1 MVACWCTD
9 HAAHRLRLPTWP
21 ARDSVGAL
29 VCRTSLHGYFRGVA
43 SPNTARRLS
52 AYQRKRDFAV
62 TPEPRGSE
70 EPAPNGHRFVVQR
83 HRASRLHY
91 DFRLEADGVLLSWA
105 VPKGPSLDPA
115 VKRLA
120 MHVEDHPLDYAGFE
134 GIIPHGQYGG
144 GTVMV
149 WDSGYWHAEEDPH
162 AGYRKG
168 HLKFTLAG
176 TKLHGKWVLVRGKPD
191 PRGRESWLLMKERD
205 EFADPSV
212 DVAAALPL
220 SAASG
225 RTMEQI
231 AEGKDAVWTTG
242 KGRLPGGAA
251 PSPPVSGG

>member
-9 HAAHRLRLPTWP
+9 DAAHRRRLPTWP

-43 SPNTARRLS
+43 APNPARRLS

-105 VPKGPSLDPA
+105 VPKGPTLDPA

-120 MHVEDHPLDYAGFE
+120 MHVEDHPLEYFDFE
-134 GIIPHGQYGG
+134 GVIPAGEYGG
-144 GTVMV
+144 GDVIV
-149 WDSGYWHAEEDPH
+149 WDWGTWDLAEGRDALKAVA
-162 AGYRKG
+162 AGDLHVELHGEK
-168 HLKFTLAG
+168 LAG
-176 TKLHGKWVLVRGKPD
+176 RFALVR
-191 PRGRESWLLMKERD
+191 RGRASEREQWLLIKKHD
-205 EFADPSV
+205 DAAVAGWDPEQHPRSV
-212 DVAAALPL
+212 K
-220 SAASG
+220 SG
-225 RTMEQI
+225 
-231 AEGKDAVWTTG
+231 
-242 KGRLPGGAA
+242 
-251 PSPPVSGG
+251 